1 MGLLKAFK
9 GDWRKSGGYWM
20 QYGGYW
26 MLSRATGG

>member
-1 MGLLKAFK
+1 MGLLKAVK

-26 MLSRATGG
+26 MLLRATGG